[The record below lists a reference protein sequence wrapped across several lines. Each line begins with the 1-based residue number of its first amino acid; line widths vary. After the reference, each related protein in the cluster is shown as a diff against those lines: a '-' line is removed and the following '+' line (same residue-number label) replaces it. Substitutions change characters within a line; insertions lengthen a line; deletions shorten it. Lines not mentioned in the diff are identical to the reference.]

1 MAVSD
6 KSEWLKGVRL
16 YVNLLLKKIRALS
29 TLDVYCRPQFISF
42 GKSKYLWLCE
52 GFIYYFWTH

>member
-16 YVNLLLKKIRALS
+16 YVNLLLKKIVKALR
-29 TLDVYCRPQFISF
+29 TLEVYCRPQFINF
-42 GKSKYLWLCE
+42 GKSKYLWL
-52 GFIYYFWTH
+52 